1 MRDRLGKEWMRMIV
15 VDDFPTL
22 DDSEGGAYL

>member
-22 DDSEGGAYL
+22 DDPEGGAYL